1 MVIKTL
7 LEIIDTSNEPH
18 SQLLNMKTRI
28 EIHLLETEVETLDKI
43 AEQDGRSRKN
53 YCETA
58 ICSIIQSFEGGQK
71 KQKLNKNGKAP

>member
-1 MVIKTL
+1 MKTL
-7 LEIIDTSNEPH
+7 LEIIDTTNEPP

-43 AEQDGRSRKN
+43 ADQDGRSRKN

-58 ICSIIQSFEGGQK
+58 IRSIIQSFEGGQK
-71 KQKLNKNGKAP
+71 KIKTNCV